1 MSTFVTVDL
10 SDRQKLIALRQ
21 DVDIVMSMLADRV
34 SLPCDDEFYD
44 DIIYKLD
51 TVSASLFQSLIETR
65 TMLVEA
71 IDDLSE

>member
-65 TMLVEA
+65 NMLVEA

>member
-1 MSTFVTVDL
+1 MSDLQHLITLRNNVDTT
-10 SDRQKLIALRQ
+10 
-21 DVDIVMSMLADRV
+21 MSMLANRV
-34 SLPCDDEFYD
+34 NLPCTDEFYD

-65 TMLVEA
+65 NMLLEA

>member
-65 TMLVEA
+65 NMLVEA
-71 IDDLSE
+71 IDDLE

>member
-1 MSTFVTVDL
+1 MSDLQQLTVL
-10 SDRQKLIALRQ
+10 HNN
-21 DVDIVMSMLADRV
+21 VDSTMSMLANRV
-34 SLPCDDEFYD
+34 DCPCTDEFYD

-65 TMLVEA
+65 NMLLEA